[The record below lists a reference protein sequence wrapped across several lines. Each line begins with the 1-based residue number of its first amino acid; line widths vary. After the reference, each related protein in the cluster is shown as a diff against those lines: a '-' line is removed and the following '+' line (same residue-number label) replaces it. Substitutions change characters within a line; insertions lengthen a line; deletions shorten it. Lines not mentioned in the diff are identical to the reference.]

1 MTRLIPLLLAAL
13 VLAGCGQK
21 GPLYMPDDEQAAEQ
35 YDPQHAY
42 EQQAEPAQAD
52 DQQAENV
59 ESESDPQDNAE
70 GDTTATPAEA
80 RQ

>member
-1 MTRLIPLLLAAL
+1 MTRLIPLLLATL

-21 GPLYMPDDEQAAEQ
+21 GPLYMPNDEQAAEK

-42 EQQAEPAQAD
+42 EQQSEPAQAD
-52 DQQAENV
+52 DQPADSGN
-59 ESESDPQDNAE
+59 DTRGNAD
-70 GDTTATPAEA
+70 GDTTAAPAEA